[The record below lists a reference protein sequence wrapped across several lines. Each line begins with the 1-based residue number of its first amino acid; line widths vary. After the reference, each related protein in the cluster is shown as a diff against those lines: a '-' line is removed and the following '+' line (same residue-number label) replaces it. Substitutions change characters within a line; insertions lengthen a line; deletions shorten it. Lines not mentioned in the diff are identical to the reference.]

1 MNKFFINIISI
12 FLLIGIN
19 SCETLDS
26 ENQNTSTNHL
36 SQEHILVETVLPSMK
51 NFQKELRV
59 VGTVE
64 PLHHVDILPLESGQT
79 SSVLVDIGDRVTK
92 GDLLVVLEN
101 PIINRN
107 VEALKVE
114 ASAAEKHLA
123 RMREAA
129 KSAAGLISA
138 SDLDNAE
145 AAAARATS
153 ALNTGLDRLR
163 FLEVKAPISGVITE
177 RNIHPGTVV
186 ENGLTSSGQTSM
198 LTIVSCADI
207 RVRLPYPERDMK
219 FIFKDADIVLNFP
232 DMDVTLETK
241 VSRVAAS
248 INPESRTVD
257 VYVDVSSPD
266 CALRPGIYV
275 EGALMGGSR
284 DSLMSLPAGVRF
296 VENGLPFASAVIDGV
311 VKKIPLTIHAED
323 KKSIAFSADGIDAST
338 QFIIT
343 GRNLV
348 TEGESVTT
356 KIKK

>member
-1 MNKFFINIISI
+1 MNKIFINIISI
-12 FLLIGIN
+12 FLLFGIN
-19 SCETLDS
+19 SCDIQDS
-26 ENQNTSTNHL
+26 ENHNTPVNKPSK
-36 SQEHILVETVLPSMK
+36 EHILVETVLPSMK

-59 VGTVE
+59 VGTVD
-64 PLHHVDILPLESGQT
+64 PLQQVDILPLESGQT

-92 GDLLVVLEN
+92 GDLLVILDN
-101 PIINRN
+101 PIIKRN

-123 RMREAA
+123 RMLEASELA
-129 KSAAGLISA
+129 SGLISA

-177 RNIHPGTVV
+177 RHIHPGSVV
-186 ENGLTSSGQTSM
+186 ENGLSSPDQTPM

-219 FIFKDADIVLNFP
+219 FIYQDADIVLNFP
-232 DMDVTLETK
+232 DMDVTIKTK
-241 VSRVAAS
+241 VSRVSAA

-296 VENGLPFASAVIDGV
+296 VENGLPFASAVIDGI
-311 VKKIPLTIHAED
+311 VKKIPLTVHAED
-323 KKSIAFSADGIDAST
+323 KKSIAFSAEGIDAST

-348 TEGESVTT
+348 TEGEHVST

>member
-1 MNKFFINIISI
+1 MNKIYLTLISI

-19 SCETLDS
+19 SCETKDS
-26 ENQNTSTNHL
+26 DNQYSPVTSK
-36 SQEHILVETVLPSMK
+36 SAEHILVETVLPSMK

-64 PLHHVDILPLESGQT
+64 PLQYVDVLPLESGQT
-79 SSVLVDIGDRVTK
+79 SRVLVDIGDRVTK
-92 GDLLVVLEN
+92 GDLLVILEN
-101 PIINRN
+101 PIIVRN
-107 VEALKVE
+107 VVALEVE

-123 RMREAA
+123 RM
-129 KSAAGLISA
+129 SAASKAASGIISA

-145 AAAARATS
+145 ASAARATS

-163 FLEVKAPISGVITE
+163 FLEVKAPISGVITQ

-186 ENGLTSSGQTSM
+186 ENGLTSPNQTPM

-207 RVRLPYPERDMK
+207 RVLLPYPERDMR
-219 FIFKDADIVLNFP
+219 FIYKDADIELNFP
-232 DMDVTLETK
+232 DMDLKLETK
-241 VSRVAAS
+241 VSRVSAA

-257 VYVDVSSPD
+257 VYVDISSPN
-266 CALRPGIYV
+266 CSIRPGIYV

-296 VENGLPFASAVIDGV
+296 VENGLPFASAVINGV
-311 VKKIPLTIHAED
+311 VKKIPLTILAED
-323 KKSIAFSADGIDAST
+323 KNSIAFSAEGVDAST

-348 TEGESVTT
+348 TDGETVTT

>member
-1 MNKFFINIISI
+1 
-12 FLLIGIN
+12 
-19 SCETLDS
+19 
-26 ENQNTSTNHL
+26 
-36 SQEHILVETVLPSMK
+36 MK

-64 PLHHVDILPLESGQT
+64 PLQYVDILPLESGQIQ
-79 SSVLVDIGDRVTK
+79 SVLVDIGDRVRK
-92 GDLLVVLEN
+92 GDLLVILDN
-101 PIINRN
+101 PIIKRN

-114 ASAAEKHLA
+114 ASAAEKHLS

-129 KSAAGLISA
+129 ISA
-138 SDLDNAE
+138 SGLIPATDLDNAE

-163 FLEVKAPISGVITE
+163 FLEVKAPMSGVITA
-177 RNIHPGTVV
+177 RNIHPGAVV
-186 ENGLTSSGQTSM
+186 ENGLTSPGQTPM

-219 FIFKDADIVLNFP
+219 FIYQDADIVLNFP

-241 VSRVAAS
+241 VSRVAAA

-257 VYVDVSSPD
+257 VYVDISSPD
-266 CALRPGIYV
+266 CSIRPGIYV

-323 KKSIAFSADGIDAST
+323 KKSIAFSAEGIDAST

-348 TEGESVTT
+348 TEGEFVTT

>member
-1 MNKFFINIISI
+1 MNKIFLNIISI

-19 SCETLDS
+19 SCEIIDS
-26 ENQNTSTNHL
+26 EKEHSSSTSQ
-36 SQEHILVETVLPSMK
+36 SQEHILVETVLPSMN

-64 PLHHVDILPLESGQT
+64 PLQYVDVLPLESGQT
-79 SSVLVDIGDRVTK
+79 SRVLVDIGDRVTK
-92 GDLLVVLEN
+92 GDLLVILEN
-101 PIINRN
+101 PIIVRN
-107 VEALKVE
+107 VVALEVE

-123 RMREAA
+123 RM
-129 KSAAGLISA
+129 SAASKAASGIISA
-138 SDLDNAE
+138 SELDNAE

-163 FLEVKAPISGVITE
+163 FLEVKAPISGVITQ

-186 ENGLTSSGQTSM
+186 ENGLTSPNQTPM

-207 RVRLPYPERDMK
+207 RILLPYPERDMR
-219 FIFKDADIVLNFP
+219 FISKGADIELTFP
-232 DMDVTLETK
+232 DMDIKLETT
-241 VSRVAAS
+241 VSRVSAA

-257 VYVDVSSPD
+257 VYVDISSPD
-266 CALRPGIYV
+266 CSIRPGIYV

-284 DSLMSLPAGVRF
+284 DSLLSLPAGVRF
-296 VENGLPFASAVIDGV
+296 VENGLPFASAVINGV
-311 VKKIPLTIHAED
+311 VKKIPLTILAED
-323 KKSIAFSADGIDAST
+323 KNSIAFSAEGVDAST

-348 TEGESVTT
+348 TDGETVTT